1 MKQSRKI
8 TFKSFKNGHSG
19 NTSLQKKISKG
30 IYVSSWQSWQVNK

>member
-19 NTSLQKKISKG
+19 NTYMSVVGKVG
-30 IYVSSWQSWQVNK
+30 T